1 MHIEY
6 NPARLPAFLD
16 EIHSFFSKGVVSVLL
31 FYRRKEV
38 HLQVFFYAEAAAH
51 LHPEMSMPA

>member
-6 NPARLPAFLD
+6 NPTGLPASLD
-16 EIHSFFSKGVVSVLL
+16 EIHSIFSKGVVSVLL

-51 LHPEMSMPA
+51 LHSGIPMPA